1 MRMKATS
8 LLRTVWA
15 AMRAARG
22 ALMLVLGCL
31 VLAAPAAAQF
41 WGNPFEIRRPQRPIP
56 QQQNPFGNPFGG
68 GGGLFQNPFWE
79 QPRQHRPRPQV
90 GDSSKAPAP
99 RKHDTPPTTNILVL
113 GDAMAD
119 WLGHGLEEAYAD
131 NAEFGVTRKI
141 RANSGLVRNES
152 RTDSYDW
159 IRSAREFV
167 AQEKADFVVILLG
180 LSDRQAI
187 RERQATRA
195 AGQQG
200 AQAGQQAEPSTE
212 QQSGGTHEFR
222 SEKWGELYAKRIDE
236 MIAAAK
242 SKGVPVLWVG
252 LPPIRGARAKVD
264 FTYLNEQYKAS
275 AQKAAIPYVD
285 VWDGF
290 ADEDGNFNLRG
301 PDYNGQIRQLRSAD
315 GVYFTKAGALKL
327 GHYVEREIQRLL
339 ATRALP
345 VALPA
350 PEPQQQ
356 TPTRPGV
363 PAPRPVAG
371 PVVPLTGA
379 ATAPEELAG
388 SGPSRAASTDPITTQ
403 VLVRGEAV
411 PRAVGRADDF
421 AWPRPDA
428 DADAIIPV
436 VSAPTAP
443 PAAQRPAAGK
453 KAPAAPAPEQR
464 KATPKRPGQSAA
476 ATSPSVPA
484 RPGQS
489 AAPPQLFAPFGI
501 GPSPARPP
509 R

>member
-1 MRMKATS
+1 MRMMATS

-15 AMRAARG
+15 AVRAARG
-22 ALMLVLGCL
+22 ALVLVLGCL

-56 QQQNPFGNPFGG
+56 QQHNPFGSPFGG
-68 GGGLFQNPFWE
+68 GGGGFLGNPFWE
-79 QPRQHRPRPQV
+79 QPRQHRSRPQV

-99 RKHDTPPTTNILVL
+99 RKSDTPPTTNILVL

-131 NAEFGVTRKI
+131 HPEFGVVRKI

-187 RERQATRA
+187 RERQAARA

-200 AQAGQQAEPSTE
+200 QAGQQAEQSSE
-212 QQSGGTHEFR
+212 QQSTGTHEFR

-252 LPPIRGARAKVD
+252 LAPIRGARAKVD
-264 FTYLNEQYKAS
+264 LTYLNELYKAS
-275 AQKAAIPYVD
+275 AQKAGVPYVD

-350 PEPQQQ
+350 PEPLQQA
-356 TPTRPGV
+356 PTKPGA

-388 SGPSRAASTDPITTQ
+388 SGLSRAASPDPITNQ
-403 VLVRGEAV
+403 VLVRGEAA

-436 VSAPTAP
+436 VAAP
-443 PAAQRPAAGK
+443 PAPPAVQRPAASAGK
-453 KAPAAPAPEQR
+453 KAAPTPPPEQR
-464 KATPKRPGQSAA
+464 KAAPKRPGQSAA
-476 ATSPSVPA
+476 A
-484 RPGQS
+484 
-489 AAPPQLFAPFGI
+489 APPQPAPFAFPQNPFQL